1 MLFLADE
8 AGTGTD
14 PMAGYAITRSIW
26 EYILDLDDG
35 ARIVATTHS
44 PQLKLLAMNDERFT
58 SASVLLGNG
67 LSNSGGLND
76 PAFKLTYNS
85 IGDSNALSA
94 VARCNFPDEILSR
107 ATELLGTNNE
117 HITEA
122 TSLVEILE
130 QEKEASKIMVEKAES
145 LLKDSREIFQKTANV
160 ATSYEKKLARIEN
173 RLNSIFAKLKADENV
188 GSLNLVGTTLQH
200 VRLDRKR
207 VQTQTEMLRNR
218 GLKLVPFS
226 YQFSLR
232 EMVVILAEPYDGET
246 GYVVN
251 QVANKVFVEPAFTS
265 SLQTIEFEA
274 SGESNL
280 KLGIDEVAIWD
291 DNEGNDDY
299 LVQARSDSY
308 KGLENLFSK
317 ISSNTSPQPSK
328 SASNKKLSKGKFTSS
343 RARKAAAK
351 KRKKK

>member
-232 EMVVILAEPYDGET
+232 EMVVILAEP
-246 GYVVN
+246 
-251 QVANKVFVEPAFTS
+251 
-265 SLQTIEFEA
+265 
-274 SGESNL
+274 GES
-280 KLGIDEVAIWD
+280 
-291 DNEGNDDY
+291 
-299 LVQARSDSY
+299 
-308 KGLENLFSK
+308 
-317 ISSNTSPQPSK
+317 
-328 SASNKKLSKGKFTSS
+328 S
-343 RARKAAAK
+343 RQQSFCRTCLYV
-351 KRKKK
+351 